1 MRGGRELYP
10 GGPASGSR
18 PHWPVVCCFFFV
30 VRPFLFD
37 PDPIGTLSLLVGFGR
52 LCFVVH
58 VISSC
63 LLHTVDS

>member
-1 MRGGRELYP
+1 MG
-10 GGPASGSR
+10 
-18 PHWPVVCCFFFV
+18 VVPTGLLSVVFFFV